1 VMRSFTVD
9 AGGPIYVADFGGS
22 GQVALLVHGLAGSH
36 VTWMSVA
43 GELARDHRVLA
54 IDLPGFGRSPMK
66 GRRATVA
73 ANVAVLDQVIGKLA
87 DGPIAL
93 MGNSMGGLIS
103 LGVAAERP
111 SKVAA
116 LVLVDPAVPLPR
128 REVWRPD
135 PFARVFMLAYALPR
149 VGLRRLARRAVRLG
163 PERIVREV
171 LAVTTVDPSLID
183 PGLVAALIALEGERL
198 EGSDWQIAI
207 YEASR
212 SLLRTLALRRHFE
225 RWVAAVTAPTLLVHG
240 RRDRLVS
247 HRSARA
253 VADLRPDWEFHLI
266 DDVGHVP
273 MMESPRQFLDV
284 VEPWLQR
291 LPNTWRA
298 SDDESVGSV
307 A

>member
-1 VMRSFTVD
+1 MRSFTID
-9 AGGPIYVADFGGS
+9 AGGPVYVADYGGS

-36 VTWMSVA
+36 LTWMSVA

-54 IDLPGFGRSPMK
+54 IDLPGFGRSPMA
-66 GRRATVA
+66 GRRATISAGVT
-73 ANVAVLDQVIGKLA
+73 VLDRVIGRLA
-87 DGPIAL
+87 DGPVVL

-103 LGVAAERP
+103 LSVAAERS

-135 PFARVFMLAYALPR
+135 PFARAFMLAYALPR
-149 VGLRRLARRAVRLG
+149 VGLRRLARRAVALG

-171 LAVTTVDPSLID
+171 LALTTVDPSLID

-198 EGSDWQIAI
+198 HGSEWPVAV

-225 RWVAAVTAPTLLVHG
+225 RWVAAVTVPTLLVHG

-253 VADLRPDWEFHLI
+253 VADLRPDWEFHLL

-273 MMESPRQFLDV
+273 MMEAPRQFLDV
-284 VEPWLQR
+284 VEPWLHR
-291 LPNTWRA
+291 LPSTWSA
-298 SDDESVGSV
+298 SDDERVGSV

>member
-1 VMRSFTVD
+1 MPSFTID
-9 AGGPIYVADFGGS
+9 AGGPVYVADHRGAGRL
-22 GQVALLVHGLAGSH
+22 ALLVHGLAGSH
-36 VTWMSVA
+36 LTWMSVA
-43 GELARDHRVLA
+43 GELARGHRVLA
-54 IDLPGFGRSPMK
+54 IDLPGFGRSPMA
-66 GRRATVA
+66 GRRATIS
-73 ANVAVLDQVIGKLA
+73 ANIAVLDHVIGQLA
-87 DGPIAL
+87 DGPIVL

-103 LGVAAERP
+103 LGVAARRP
-111 SKVAA
+111 SQVAA

-135 PFARVFMLAYALPR
+135 PFARAFMLAYTLPR
-149 VGLRRLARRAVRLG
+149 VAARRLARRAAALG

-171 LAVTTVDPSLID
+171 LALCTVDPGRID
-183 PGLVAALIALEGERL
+183 PALVAALIALEGERL
-198 EGSDWQIAI
+198 HGGDWHLAV

-212 SLLRTLALRRHFE
+212 SMLRTLALRRHFE
-225 RWVAAVTAPTLLVHG
+225 RWVAAVAAPTLLVHG

-247 HRSARA
+247 HRSAMA
-253 VADLRPDWEFHLI
+253 LADLRPDWEFHLL

-273 MMESPRQFLDV
+273 MMEAPRQFLDV

-298 SDDESVGSV
+298 SHDESVGSV